1 MNSKEQFGAIGID
14 IGGTKISAAVVLWP
28 TGEVL
33 RHTVLPTKPKRGGE
47 PVLEDTLKV
56 ATQLMQWARAE
67 GIDIR
72 GIGVAVAE
80 LVDPGGNVTSSHTI
94 QWRGVPV
101 GERLA
106 TVAPAHVESDVR
118 AGALG
123 EALFGAGKSNPLFIY
138 ISVGTGISYCLVQD
152 GRPFAGARGNALVMA
167 SSPLST
173 TCTHCGARLKP
184 VLEEFS
190 SGPAILERYL
200 TSCGKRGSG
209 NGSSDV
215 VARTEDVFRLAENEN
230 HIAKQ
235 ILKSA
240 GEALGV
246 STAFLVNTL
255 DPELVIVGGGVG
267 TAGGLYWEAFVHSTR
282 EHIWSDASRD
292 VPIVLAKL
300 GANAAVIG
308 AAASSVTQQV
318 KV

>member
-1 MNSKEQFGAIGID
+1 MNNKEQFGAIGID
-14 IGGTKISAAVVLWP
+14 VGGTKISAAVVRWP
-28 TGEVL
+28 AGEVL
-33 RHTVLPTKPKRGGE
+33 RHTVLPTKPERGGE
-47 PVLEDTLKV
+47 PVLEDTVTV
-56 ATQLMQWARAE
+56 AAHLMQWARAE
-67 GIDIR
+67 RIEVR
-72 GIGVAVAE
+72 GIGAAVAE
-80 LVDPGGNVTSSHTI
+80 LVDPNGNVTSCHTI

-106 TVAPAHVESDVR
+106 TIAPAHVDSDVR
-118 AGALG
+118 AGAFG
-123 EALFGAGKSNPLFIY
+123 EALFGAGKSNRLFLY
-138 ISVGTGISYCLVQD
+138 ITVGTGISYCMVQD

-173 TCTHCGARLKP
+173 TCSQCGARLRP

-200 TSCGKRGSG
+200 ASCGRRGSG
-209 NGSSDV
+209 NGSSDM
-215 VARTEDVFRLAENEN
+215 VARTEDVFRLAENEDQV
-230 HIAKQ
+230 AKQ

-267 TAGGLYWEAFVHSTR
+267 TAGGLYWEAFVHATR

-292 VPIVLAKL
+292 VPIVPAKL
-300 GANAAVIG
+300 GTHAAVIG
-308 AAASSVTQQV
+308 AAASSVSQQV